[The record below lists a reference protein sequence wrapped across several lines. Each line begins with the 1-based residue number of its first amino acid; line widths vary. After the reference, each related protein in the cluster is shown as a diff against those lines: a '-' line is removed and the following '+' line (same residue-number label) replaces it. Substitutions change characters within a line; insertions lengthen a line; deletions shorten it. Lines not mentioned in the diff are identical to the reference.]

1 MPGVQVGAQSLGL
14 PWQAMGQR
22 HPGGGVPLQKEGKL
36 ILSMVF
42 Q

>member
-22 HPGGGVPLQKEGKL
+22 HPGGVPLQKEGKL